1 MIPTLQNLQ
10 QIICHWHKFQKMLKV
25 SVLKSYSYICIAS
38 YQMKKS
44 IFYYQNQNEK
54 STSWKHQKPWENEMI
69 CFGKTNQCANSLSA
83 LIPTAAIDNFTHG
96 IQYPL
101 LLHPLPRQYQLYFS
115 TAIIHTK
122 VVQILSETN
131 FSHCSHCSLRP
142 EFYFYFSCSYTDRFQ
157 EIQ

>member
-1 MIPTLQNLQ
+1 MATYRP
-10 QIICHWHKFQKMLKV
+10 
-25 SVLKSYSYICIAS
+25 
-38 YQMKKS
+38 
-44 IFYYQNQNEK
+44 
-54 STSWKHQKPWENEMI
+54 
-69 CFGKTNQCANSLSA
+69 NQCANSLSA
-83 LIPTAAIDNFTHG
+83 FIATAALDNFTHG
-96 IQYPL
+96 IQYP